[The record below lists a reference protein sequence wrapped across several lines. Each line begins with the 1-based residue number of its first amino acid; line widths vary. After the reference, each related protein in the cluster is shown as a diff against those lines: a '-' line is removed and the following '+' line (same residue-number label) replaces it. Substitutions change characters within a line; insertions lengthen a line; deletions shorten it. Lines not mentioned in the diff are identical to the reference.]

1 MRRARA
7 GRTLWPM
14 TAGRWE
20 RLHERCTN
28 RQSGVVGAWQAVE
41 HGIAGSTFAT
51 FARAHGWQALHP
63 GIWAAPG
70 SPEDYSR
77 AVYAALVSLRF
88 GAILTGESALWAAGA
103 VREPR
108 RVAVLVR
115 PRRHCSP
122 RTGVVAYR
130 GAWVAGDRVERR
142 RGFRCAPVLRAVT
155 DHARDSGRD
164 AVVKTLVELDRLR
177 EASPAAVLGY
187 LERRG
192 RFLGVGTV
200 RYAARRLLDRGLSH
214 SGGEA
219 YARRLL
225 REAGVDV
232 HARPFTVVA
241 GGVIFGEIDLAC
253 LAVRYGA
260 EVDGPVHD
268 LPEVAA
274 ADKVRDRRLRRID
287 WTIDRFRD
295 EEVRRDPAGFVRAV
309 RDGRAAAARRGVEAW
324 PG

>member
-108 RVAVLVR
+108 RVVVLVR

-164 AVVKTLVELDRLR
+164 AVVRTLVELDRLR
-177 EASPAAVLGY
+177 EASPGPSWAISSGAAASWGSARSGMRPVASS
-187 LERRG
+187 
-192 RFLGVGTV
+192 TAASATQ
-200 RYAARRLLDRGLSH
+200 AARR
-214 SGGEA
+214 
-219 YARRLL
+219 
-225 REAGVDV
+225 
-232 HARPFTVVA
+232 T
-241 GGVIFGEIDLAC
+241 
-253 LAVRYGA
+253 
-260 EVDGPVHD
+260 
-268 LPEVAA
+268 
-274 ADKVRDRRLRRID
+274 
-287 WTIDRFRD
+287 
-295 EEVRRDPAGFVRAV
+295 PAGCC
-309 RDGRAAAARRGVEAW
+309 ARRGSMCTHARSRSS
-324 PG
+324 PAG

>member
-1 MRRARA
+1 
-7 GRTLWPM
+7 
-14 TAGRWE
+14 
-20 RLHERCTN
+20 
-28 RQSGVVGAWQAVE
+28 
-41 HGIAGSTFAT
+41 
-51 FARAHGWQALHP
+51 
-63 GIWAAPG
+63 
-70 SPEDYSR
+70 
-77 AVYAALVSLRF
+77 
-88 GAILTGESALWAAGA
+88 
-103 VREPR
+103 
-108 RVAVLVR
+108 
-115 PRRHCSP
+115 
-122 RTGVVAYR
+122 
-130 GAWVAGDRVERR
+130 
-142 RGFRCAPVLRAVT
+142 VLRAVT

-164 AVVKTLVELDRLR
+164 AVVRTLVELDRLR

-232 HARPFTVVA
+232 HPRPFTVVA

-309 RDGRAAAARRGVEAW
+309 RDGLAAAARRGGAPW